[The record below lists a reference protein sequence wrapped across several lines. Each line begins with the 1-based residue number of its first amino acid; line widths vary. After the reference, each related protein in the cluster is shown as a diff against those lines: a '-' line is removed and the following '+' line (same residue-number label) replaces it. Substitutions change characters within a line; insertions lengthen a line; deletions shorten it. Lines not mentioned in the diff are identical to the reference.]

1 MLKFDQF
8 VILSAELSHLSES
21 ENLSRTN
28 ELLTALVN
36 NGFNPVRFEGHYK
49 GSKESSFGIPLNQYF
64 TLIKDNNDLNT
75 LEMLAFDRFQQES
88 ILVQYSDGHARLHY
102 RDHIEHIGKLR
113 LVSKEV
119 AEKQD
124 SFTFYPDKGLYYA
137 TV

>member
-1 MLKFDQF
+1 MLRFNQF

-21 ENLSRTN
+21 ENIKRTT
-28 ELLTALVN
+28 ELLTALES
-36 NGFNPVRFEGHYK
+36 NGFTPKRFEGHYK
-49 GSKESSFGIPLNQYF
+49 GSKETSFGIPLNQYF
-64 TLIKDNNDLNT
+64 TFIKSDNDLKT
-75 LEMLAFDRFQQES
+75 LEMLAFDRFNQES

-124 SFTFYPDKGLYYA
+124 SFTFYPERGLYYA

>member
-8 VILSAELSHLSES
+8 VILSAELSHLSKH

-36 NGFNPVRFEGHYK
+36 NGFTPVRFEGHYK
-49 GSKESSFGIPLNQYF
+49 GSKEDSFGIPLNQYY
-64 TLIKDNNDLNT
+64 TLIKNSNDLNT
-75 LEMLAFDRFQQES
+75 LEMFAFDRFNQES
-88 ILVQYSDGHARLHY
+88 ILVQYSDGHARFHY

-113 LVSKEV
+113 LVTKEV
-119 AEKQD
+119 AERQD
-124 SFTFYPDKGLYYA
+124 SFTFYPEKGLYYA

>member
-1 MLKFDQF
+1 MQAFKEF
-8 VILSAELSHLSES
+8 VILSAELSHLSEN
-21 ENLSRTN
+21 ENIKRTT
-28 ELLTALVN
+28 ELLTALQN

-49 GSKESSFGIPLNQYF
+49 GSKESSFGIPLNQYY

-75 LEMLAFDRFQQES
+75 LEMLAFDRFNQES

-102 RDHIEHIGKLR
+102 RNHIEHIGKLR

>member
-1 MLKFDQF
+1 MLRFNQF

-75 LEMLAFDRFQQES
+75 LEMLAFDRFNQES

-102 RDHIEHIGKLR
+102 RDHIEHLGKLR

-124 SFTFYPDKGLYYA
+124 SFTFYPEKGLYYA

>member
-1 MLKFDQF
+1 MQAFKEF

-64 TLIKDNNDLNT
+64 TLIKSSNDLNT

-88 ILVQYSDGHARLHY
+88 ILVQYSDGHSRLHY
-102 RDHIEHIGKLR
+102 RDHVEYIGKLR

-119 AEKQD
+119 AEKQN
-124 SFTFYPDKGLYYA
+124 SFTFYPERGLYYA

>member
-28 ELLTALVN
+28 ELLTALIN
-36 NGFNPVRFEGHYK
+36 NGFTPVRFEGHYK
-49 GSKESSFGIPLNQYF
+49 GTKEDSFGIPLNQYF
-64 TLIKDNNDLNT
+64 TFINNDSQLST

-102 RDHIEHIGKLR
+102 RDHIEHLGKLR
-113 LVSKEV
+113 QVTKEV
-119 AEKQD
+119 AEKKD
-124 SFTFYPDKGLYYA
+124 SFTFYPEKGLYYA
-137 TV
+137 TN